1 MKNDRRKKIRPIYV
15 SFLAT
20 LLIAAFLLNLVYLM
34 YFSYS
39 ARKLDQEE
47 RARSLNQTVY
57 YVNHYIGE
65 LENGANLLSISSS
78 IQKLL
83 THRIKKNYLD
93 YLDCTEAISGYTMT
107 VPKIYRVDFYTAPSR
122 TLVTSSEGVFYD
134 LMPQEREI
142 YEQYMESDENW
153 FMDIHYVGKEPR
165 LVSKIRNDEYV
176 SLIKP
181 VYSKYTGKKTGVL
194 CISVCIAELELLMPQ
209 TTDSSECLY
218 VL

>member
-65 LENGANLLSISSS
+65 LENGANLLIF
-78 IQKLL
+78 
-83 THRIKKNYLD
+83 T
-93 YLDCTEAISGYTMT
+93 
-107 VPKIYRVDFYTAPSR
+107 
-122 TLVTSSEGVFYD
+122 
-134 LMPQEREI
+134 
-142 YEQYMESDENW
+142 
-153 FMDIHYVGKEPR
+153 R
-165 LVSKIRNDEYV
+165 L
-176 SLIKP
+176 P
-181 VYSKYTGKKTGVL
+181 
-194 CISVCIAELELLMPQ
+194 AEL
-209 TTDSSECLY
+209 
-218 VL
+218 

>member
-153 FMDIHYVGKEPR
+153 
-165 LVSKIRNDEYV
+165 
-176 SLIKP
+176 
-181 VYSKYTGKKTGVL
+181 
-194 CISVCIAELELLMPQ
+194 
-209 TTDSSECLY
+209 
-218 VL
+218 